1 MRLDKIQIMTTITI
15 KESIEL
21 EKNEFENFDEL
32 VSHLL
37 EKAGFGVLI
46 PLDKKEITPDRE
58 KRFQNAINTP
68 KSKMFN
74 I

>member
-1 MRLDKIQIMTTITI
+1 MTTITI
-15 KESIEL
+15 KESIQL
-21 EKNEFENFDEL
+21 EKNEFENFEEL

-46 PLDKKEITPDRE
+46 PLDKKEITPEME
-58 KRFQNAINTP
+58 KRFKKAVNKP